1 MYKEAAQIY
10 PRDINDIVSASA
22 IRGVELDAATM
33 NIYNLAGQKMESITR
48 GGLYIVNG
56 KKVLVK

>member
-1 MYKEAAQIY
+1 MYQGAPQIY

>member
-1 MYKEAAQIY
+1 
-10 PRDINDIVSASA
+10 
-22 IRGVELDAATM
+22 VELDAATK
-33 NIYNLAGQKMESITR
+33 NIYNLAGQKMENITR